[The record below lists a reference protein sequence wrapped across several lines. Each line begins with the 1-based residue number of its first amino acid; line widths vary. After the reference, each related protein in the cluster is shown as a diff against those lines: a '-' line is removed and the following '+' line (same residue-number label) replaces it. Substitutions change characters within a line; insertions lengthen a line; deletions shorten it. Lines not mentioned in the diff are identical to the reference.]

1 MMETKVKIIE
11 KVEWGEKIVDITHSY
26 DMNCSTIGMILKN
39 KDKIMEHMKSSG
51 PMSLTVVKEKCGKM
65 MEEMETFVSVWIQD

>member
-1 MMETKVKIIE
+1 METKVKIIE

-39 KDKIMEHMKSSG
+39 KDKIMEYVKSSV
-51 PMSLTVVKEKCGKM
+51 PVLLTIISK
-65 MEEMETFVSVWIQD
+65 